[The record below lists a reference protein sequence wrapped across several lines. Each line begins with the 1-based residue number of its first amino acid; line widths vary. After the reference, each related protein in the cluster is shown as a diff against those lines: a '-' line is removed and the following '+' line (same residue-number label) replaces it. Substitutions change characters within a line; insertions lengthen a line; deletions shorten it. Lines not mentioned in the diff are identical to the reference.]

1 MNNQAKLRT
10 NYLYLNYRP
19 NKNKPDQ
26 SSCSLILIKLV
37 DCTYNTI
44 HLTIE
49 PLFLQP
55 EDWDE
60 QEYISDPEDK
70 KPDGY
75 DDIPKEI
82 PDTDAKKVSTFYLDF

>member
-10 NYLYLNYRP
+10 NHLYSIMEQTRTNH
-19 NKNKPDQ
+19 KPYQ
-26 SSCSLILIKLV
+26 SSLMNLV
-37 DCTYNTI
+37 DYTWDTI
-44 HLTIE
+44 HHTNWSFY
-49 PLFLQP
+49 LFVQP

-82 PDTDAKKVSTFYLDF
+82 PDTDSKKVHTCL